1 MKQTKI
7 LGILIQDR
15 IKEAGRTQQV
25 LSRHH
30 HLIRSRLGFHE
41 LDEASCSR
49 AGIITLVLHDMPDAW
64 RALEE
69 ELKTIGGIEVQ
80 EMLFH
85 Y

>member
-25 LSRHH
+25 LSKHH
-30 HLIRSRLGFHE
+30 NIIRSRLGFHE

-49 AGIITLVLHDMPDAW
+49 AGIITLVLHDMPIEW

-80 EMLFH
+80 QMLFH